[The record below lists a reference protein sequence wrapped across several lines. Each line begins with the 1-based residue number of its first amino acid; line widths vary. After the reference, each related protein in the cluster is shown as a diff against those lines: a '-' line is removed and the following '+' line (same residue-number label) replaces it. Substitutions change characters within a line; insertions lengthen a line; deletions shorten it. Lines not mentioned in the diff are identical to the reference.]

1 MPTVRRTSLVE
12 NEGEAGAPACL
23 ITRPEPGA
31 AATAAR
37 VASLGW
43 RPILAPALVLTP
55 LPMPPAPA
63 AQAALVASAA
73 AVPALAAACP
83 LGLPLL
89 AVGEG
94 TAEAARAA
102 GFATVFAAGGDAESL
117 AALAA
122 ARLALGDG
130 PLLLAAGR
138 GYGDDLAASLTT
150 RGFALIRREAY
161 VAAEAAELPAPARA
175 ALVAG
180 SVRAALFLSPRSARA
195 TASLLRSAGLSGAA
209 TAIRAVALSG
219 RVARALDGLPWGG
232 LDVAARPDQDTLLGL
247 LGPAPPLASH
257 ARPEG

>member
-1 MPTVRRTSLVE
+1 MVE
-12 NEGEAGAPACL
+12 NEDETGAPACL

-37 VASLGW
+37 VAALGW
-43 RPILAPALVLTP
+43 RPVLAPALVLTP

-73 AVPALAAACP
+73 AVPSLATVYP
-83 LGLPLL
+83 PDLPVL

-94 TAEAARAA
+94 TAEAARVA
-102 GFATVFAAGGDAESL
+102 GFTEVHAAGGDADSL
-117 AALAA
+117 AALAT
-122 ARLALGDG
+122 ARLAPAGG

-138 GYGDDLAASLTT
+138 GYGDDLAALLAAQ
-150 RGFALIRREAY
+150 GFALIRREAY
-161 VAAEAAELPAPARA
+161 AATEAAELPEPARA

-180 SVRAALFLSPRSARA
+180 AVRAALFLSPRSARSA
-195 TASLLRSAGLSGAA
+195 VSLLRSAGLCGAA

-247 LGPAPPLASH
+247 LGPAPPLAPH